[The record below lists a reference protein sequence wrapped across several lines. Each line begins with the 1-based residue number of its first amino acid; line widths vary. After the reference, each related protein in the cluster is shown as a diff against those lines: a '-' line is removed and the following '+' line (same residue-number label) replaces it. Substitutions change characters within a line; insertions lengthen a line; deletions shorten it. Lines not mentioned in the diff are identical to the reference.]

1 MNKLT
6 LNDSFNNKY
15 AIKFNMSQQIIQLDK
30 LLQNSI
36 NTKFQQIKPVNDT
49 EAPSMTVS
57 IFVKLIL
64 CCLLRHSAFSLVK

>member
-15 AIKFNMSQQIIQLDK
+15 AIKFNMSQQIILDK
-30 LLQNSI
+30 LLHNST

-57 IFVKLIL
+57 IFVKLML
-64 CCLLRHSAFSLVK
+64 CCL

>member
-30 LLQNSI
+30 LLHNSI

-57 IFVKLIL
+57 IFVKLML
-64 CCLLRHSAFSLVK
+64 CCL